1 MGNGDTSAS
10 ESKPLGETLGD
21 ADRSTKPALTDAEV
35 KAMYD
40 AIAAR
45 SYRFAELLNLP
56 RVRLEA
62 RSFEDDPLEGCDDT
76 AKSVRF
82 GRPGATPGPMGSRR
96 AMSKLSRRIYGH
108 TPPFM
113 QVQSEAAP
121 APEGA
126 DETATDPEWDA
137 CVKP

>member
-21 ADRSTKPALTDAEV
+21 VDRSTAEPALSEV
-35 KAMYD
+35 GLA
-40 AIAAR
+40 AIRDR
-45 SYRFAELLNLP
+45 SWRFADLLRRPRIRREALP
-56 RVRLEA
+56 
-62 RSFEDDPLEGCDDT
+62 FEDDPLEGCDDT
-76 AKSVRF
+76 AKSVSF